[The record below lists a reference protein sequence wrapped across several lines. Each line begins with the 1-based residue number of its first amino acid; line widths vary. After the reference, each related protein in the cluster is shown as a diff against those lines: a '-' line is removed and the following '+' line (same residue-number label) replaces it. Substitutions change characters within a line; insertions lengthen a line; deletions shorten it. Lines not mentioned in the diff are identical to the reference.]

1 MYLVFK
7 RAVQLRAEEPSYNKS
22 LGSSTVAW
30 PVKLQTRHIRF
41 KGSAYFLESVILI
54 LKRNP
59 LHSPKYVVLF
69 YIFSLSYVLFDY

>member
-22 LGSSTVAW
+22 LCSSTVAW

-41 KGSAYFLESVILI
+41 KGSAYSLQSVTLI
-54 LKRNP
+54 LKRNL
-59 LHSPKYVVLF
+59 LHLPKSVVL
-69 YIFSLSYVLFDY
+69 YLFSHS

>member
-22 LGSSTVAW
+22 LCSSTVAW

-41 KGSAYFLESVILI
+41 KGSAYFLKSVILT
-54 LKRNP
+54 LKKKTLFIYLN
-59 LHSPKYVVLF
+59 KWF
-69 YIFSLSYVLFDY
+69 YIFPLSYVLFDY

>member
-7 RAVQLRAEEPSYNKS
+7 RTVQLRAEEPSYNKS
-22 LGSSTVAW
+22 LCSSTVAW

-41 KGSAYFLESVILI
+41 KGSAYFLKSVILT

-59 LHSPKYVVLF
+59 LHLPKQTVL
-69 YIFSLSYVLFDY
+69 YLSSQLCSI